1 MKQYLIKWVEQYLFF
16 PTPFQQLISI
26 ALLPLTV
33 IYCVIAAYKRISQ
46 KPFDF
51 GIPVISI
58 GNLVVGGS
66 GKTPVTIELTK
77 DLKDIAVVLRGY
89 GRESKGLYVVSDKG
103 KILED
108 VKTSGDEAMLY
119 AKSLPDA
126 TVIVA
131 EVREEAILKAKELG
145 LKAVY
150 LDDGY
155 SKHGIKKFDILIRPQ
170 KEPTNIFCLPSG
182 GYRDTK
188 MLYSFA
194 DAVLRD
200 GVDFKRTVT
209 FSQNGKNVGILP
221 EKLVLVTAISKA
233 DRLLEYLPKDIKTKI
248 FPDHYS
254 FTKDDI
260 QKIQSDYEGF
270 DIVTTQKD
278 LVKLEQFHISPF
290 VMDLNIEIV
299 NKEVLE
305 RIEKYKDNYNV

>member
-26 ALLPLTV
+26 LLLPFTV
-33 IYCVIAAYKRISQ
+33 IYCVVAAYKRVSQ

-77 DLKDIAVVLRGY
+77 DQKNIGIVLRGY
-89 GRESKGLYVVSDKG
+89 GRESKGLQVVSNKG
-103 KILED
+103 KILTD

-119 AKSLPDA
+119 AKSLPNA

-131 EVREEAILKAKELG
+131 EVREEGILKAKQLG
-145 LKAVY
+145 VKTVY

-155 SKHGIKKFDILIRPQ
+155 SKHGIKKFDILIRPE

-200 GVDFKRTVT
+200 GVDFKRKVT
-209 FSQNGKNVGILP
+209 FSQNGENVEKLP
-221 EKLVLVTAISKA
+221 EKLLLVTAISKA
-233 DRLLEYLPKDIKTKI
+233 DRLLEYLPKDIKTRI

-270 DIVTTQKD
+270 DIITTQKD
-278 LVKLEQFHISPF
+278 LVKLEQFDISPF